1 MSWSEIFSRASFAP
15 KKQLAWGCSQCS
27 RRFARKE
34 NVRCHVLRNNKCS
47 SRMATEVYLSDLPIV
62 QQSIENPNVRVQ
74 PEGKEN
80 EEIPQRPAR
89 VKKKRTGVRPFPPP
103 LIARVVAEGKKIA
116 ETNGRRETVRIL
128 LQSFP
133 MANLSA
139 STIDRW
145 IYVLSAEKL
154 SSIIKLARQK
164 GTKLRLPANLKEM
177 SKSRISRP
185 DLESQVYLKYR
196 HRRDTLKLRINF
208 S

>member
-1 MSWSEIFSRASFAP
+1 MSWSEIFSRASFEP

-62 QQSIENPNVRVQ
+62 QQSIENLNLRVQ
-74 PEGKEN
+74 PDGKEN

-89 VKKKRTGVRPFPPP
+89 VKKKRTGVRPFPPA

-116 ETNGRRETVRIL
+116 ETNGRRETVRVL

-133 MANLSA
+133 MAKLSA

-145 IYVLSAEKL
+145 VYVLSAEKL